1 MYIPV
6 LIFGQV
12 DDGALGVHQVE
23 QMAVLRVAAIDDV
36 YFLWLAKSDV
46 FFNISFNLKQSI
58 GVLT

>member
-23 QMAVLRVAAIDDV
+23 QMTVLRVAAIDDV